1 MFKILMVIS
10 LIAPGLALAEI
21 NFFKSDLKKQLKTKI
36 LLARHIGLNPLMIS
50 AVSDQNNK
58 KLSLGEIKKRD
69 NKWKSS
75 KKLTQFKLSLQQTDA
90 GSYLKQLVK
99 KNKYVNE
106 AFLTDNQ
113 GANVAAYPA
122 TSDYWQGDE
131 KKWKASFNEGEGKVF
146 VGPVKVDE
154 STNETTVQ
162 ISAPVTNR
170 YSSSTVGV
178 IVIGVNVDYL
188 K

>member
-1 MFKILMVIS
+1 MFKLLLVIS
-10 LIAPGLALAEI
+10 LVAPGLVFAEKEYS
-21 NFFKSDLKKQLKTKI
+21 NSELQKLLKTKI
-36 LLARHIGLNPLMIS
+36 LLARHIGLNPVMIG
-50 AVSDQNNK
+50 AVSEQNSQN
-58 KLSLGEIKKRD
+58 LSLGEIKKRD

-75 KKLTQFKLSLQQTDA
+75 KKLTQFKLFLQQNDA
-90 GSYLKQLVK
+90 GSYLKQLVT

-113 GANVAAYPA
+113 GANVASYPA

-131 KKWKASFNEGEGKVF
+131 KKWKASFNDGVGKVF

-170 YSSSTVGV
+170 YSSSTLGV
-178 IVIGVNVDYL
+178 IVIGVNVDYI